1 MNGLTILVVDDD
13 PVVLRLLSKR
23 LADAHHEITTATNG
37 SEAAGLIR
45 QRKFDVII
53 TDMVIPGDT
62 GGIELIDIAKEKD
75 NDTEV
80 ILITAHSTI
89 NTAVDAMRKGAN
101 DYLEKPIN
109 FDELFLRLE
118 KISEIQ
124 SLLRKADDL
133 REAMDVTESSAA
145 QTIRDLELRASN
157 LEEKLDEINK
167 ILHDTTLSESD
178 RIDGALAVFQ
188 G

>member
-45 QRKFDVII
+45 KKKFDVII
-53 TDMVIPGDT
+53 TDMVMPGDI

-75 NDTEV
+75 TDTEI
-80 ILITAHSTI
+80 ILITAHSSI

-124 SLLRKADDL
+124 SLLRNADDL
-133 REAMDVTESSAA
+133 REAMDVTEASAA
-145 QTIRDLELRASN
+145 QTIQDLELVASS
-157 LEEKLDEINK
+157 LEGKLDEIAN
-167 ILHDTTLSESD
+167 ILHDTTISESD
-178 RIDGALAVFQ
+178 KIDGALAVLH